1 MWPLTGGCHYSFDC
15 LGLMKT
21 CGSCPQLHSTKKRD
35 ISFNLLARKVAFFQK
50 ARGITLLGVSNWISS
65 VARESTVAA
74 KAAVMT
80 LPNAIDTNLFFP
92 EHKSEARIKLGLGSS
107 AKIIL
112 FGAAAATT
120 DVRKGFSELCRAL
133 KSLPAYSD
141 YHLVVFG
148 ADKLEGLPEIGMPVY
163 FLGHVSDDSVLR
175 SIYSAADV
183 MVIPSRQ
190 ETFGLTAAEA
200 MACGTPVVCFGITG
214 LLDIVDHKLNGFA
227 AKPYDSSD
235 LAAGICWVL
244 ENSAEIDF
252 AVEARNKILSSFS
265 YEVVADTCLSIYN
278 EMVNLKG
285 ERL

>member
-1 MWPLTGGCHYSFDC
+1 M
-15 LGLMKT
+15 
-21 CGSCPQLHSTKKRD
+21 
-35 ISFNLLARKVAFFQK
+35 
-50 ARGITLLGVSNWISS
+50 
-65 VARESTVAA
+65 
-74 KAAVMT
+74 
-80 LPNAIDTNLFFP
+80 
-92 EHKSEARIKLGLGSS
+92 GLGSS